1 MKEVTHLASR
11 RPAAPDLAHASMEE
25 LVAEMLV
32 RLGEDPT
39 REGLRRTPYRVA
51 RAWEFLTKGYHQNV
65 EEIVNGAI
73 YQEKCDEI
81 VMLTDISVFSQCEH
95 HLLPFFGM
103 CHVGYIPNGK
113 IIGLSKVP
121 RIVEVFSR
129 RLQLQERLTNQ
140 VAQCLQEILDP
151 LGVGVIMECQHM
163 CMAMRGV
170 EQAGSWTAT
179 SAMLG
184 CFRDSPATRNEFLEL
199 VNNRSRPA
207 LHTASRHSPR

>member
-1 MKEVTHLASR
+1 MKEATRLANR
-11 RPAAPDLAHASMEE
+11 RPITPDLAHASMED
-25 LVAEMLV
+25 LVAEMLL

-51 RAWEFLTKGYHQNV
+51 RAWEFLTKGYHQSV
-65 EEIVNGAI
+65 EEVVNGAI

-95 HLLPFFGM
+95 HLLPFFGS
-103 CHVGYIPNGK
+103 CHVGYIPDGK
-113 IIGLSKVP
+113 IIGLSKIP
-121 RIVEVFSR
+121 RIVEHFSR

-140 VAQCLQEILDP
+140 VAECLREILNP
-151 LGVGVIMECQHM
+151 RGVGVIMECQHM

-184 CFRDSPATRNEFLEL
+184 CFRDNPATRNEFLEL
-199 VNNRSRPA
+199 VKNRTRPTIHA
-207 LHTASRHSPR
+207 KSGFSLR